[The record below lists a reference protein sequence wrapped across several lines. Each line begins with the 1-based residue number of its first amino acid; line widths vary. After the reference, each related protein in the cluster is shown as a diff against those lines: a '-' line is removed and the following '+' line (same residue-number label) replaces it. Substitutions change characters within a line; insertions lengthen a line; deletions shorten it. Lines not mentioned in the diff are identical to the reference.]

1 MNEQDLA
8 DRFSRDVDSL
18 LSEAGRMDCEPTPT
32 EYHQAF
38 DLART
43 LATSD
48 FSAESQVRQALR
60 RQLLNQIGTRE
71 GWHQRKEYPMR
82 TFFWKRHPAV
92 TLAVIVLV
100 ALLAITLA
108 WPGALTAVAQG
119 IEDFVQSL

>member
-1 MNEQDLA
+1 
-8 DRFSRDVDSL
+8 
-18 LSEAGRMDCEPTPT
+18 MDCEPTPT